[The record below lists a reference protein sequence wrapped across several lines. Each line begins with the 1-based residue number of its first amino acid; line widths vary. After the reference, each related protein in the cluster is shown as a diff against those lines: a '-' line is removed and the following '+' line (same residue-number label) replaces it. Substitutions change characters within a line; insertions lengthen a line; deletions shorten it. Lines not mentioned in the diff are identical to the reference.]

1 MALLPVLAK
10 SRPAA
15 NPSPGRDTPIIR
27 LHLNREMQIRVGTD
41 QLVTTLLPALTCV
54 RRDKSRPVDRIRRVG
69 ALTISKIATGYGT
82 PTLSLGWNGN

>member
-41 QLVTTLLPALTCV
+41 QLVTTLLPALSSM
-54 RRDKSRPVDRIRRVG
+54 RRDKSRPVRRVG
-69 ALTISKIATGYGT
+69 ALTLSKILTGYGT
-82 PTLSLGWNGN
+82 AMLSLGWNGD